1 MYLDFLV
8 KVPTVKGK
16 ITRRKK
22 SNVVYIEYEYDRVY
36 DPSRKYTFPKR
47 VTIGK
52 LSDTDPELMK
62 PNQNFLKY
70 FPDAELPESKNRTS
84 RSSCL
89 RVGAYFVLRK
99 IIEECSLKDILGKYF
114 RSRDMGLFLDLAV
127 YLIIAEN
134 NAAQYY
140 PDYTY
145 NHPLFTEK
153 MKQYSDSTVSDF
165 LNSVTDDQSTGFL
178 NTWNESRNYREKI
191 YISYD
196 STNKNCQAAVIQKV
210 LPRKSVFLRKA
221 AGTNSVEQIVAANI
235 DTVFICMSLNND
247 FNVKRLERYLSV
259 AWNSGAMPVIVLTKV
274 DLCDEVD
281 AKVLEIENIA
291 IGVPIIETSVVD
303 KDGLSQIY
311 QYLKEYHTV
320 AFVGSSGVGKST
332 LINHILGTDQL
343 ETGDLRNDD
352 KGRHTTTHRELFMI
366 SGKGMVI
373 DTPGMRELGMWS
385 AEDGIDHTFLDIEEL
400 TRKCRFSDCSHENEP
415 GCAVRQAVKDG
426 LISEERYRAYM
437 KLKAEN
443 AYNKNAVDYL
453 AAKKRK
459 FKQIAKLNKHNYKQ

>member
-1 MYLDFLV
+1 MRLEQWGA
-8 KVPTVKGK
+8 GK
-16 ITRRKK
+16 EHYRMA
-22 SNVVYIEYEYDRVY
+22 SEY
-36 DPSRKYTFPKR
+36 
-47 VTIGK
+47 
-52 LSDTDPELMK
+52 PELVLGRVVLQERDLYQVVTEQEDYSASVSGK
-62 PNQNFLKY
+62 FRY
-70 FPDAELPESKNRTS
+70 EAESPSDYPA
-84 RSSCL
+84 
-89 RVGAYFVLRK
+89 VGDFVLLQ
-99 IIEECSLKDILGKYF
+99 C
-114 RSRDMGLFLDLAV
+114 V
-127 YLIIAEN
+127 
-134 NAAQYY
+134 
-140 PDYTY
+140 
-145 NHPLFTEK
+145 
-153 MKQYSDSTVSDF
+153 
-165 LNSVTDDQSTGFL
+165 
-178 NTWNESRNYREKI
+178 
-191 YISYD
+191 
-196 STNKNCQAAVIQKV
+196 NKNDIAVIQKV

-247 FNVKRLERYLSV
+247 FNVRRLERYLSV

-320 AFVGSSGVGKST
+320 AFVGSSGVGKSS

-385 AEDGIDHTFLDIEEL
+385 AKDGIDHTFLDIEEL
-400 TRKCRFSDCSHENEP
+400 ICNDFCQEVN
-415 GCAVRQAVKDG
+415 
-426 LISEERYRAYM
+426 
-437 KLKAEN
+437 
-443 AYNKNAVDYL
+443 
-453 AAKKRK
+453 
-459 FKQIAKLNKHNYKQ
+459 

>member
-89 RVGAYFVLRK
+89 RVGTYFVLRK
-99 IIEECSLKDILGKYF
+99 IIEECSLNDILGKYF
-114 RSRDMGLFLDLAV
+114 GSRDMGLFLDLAV
-127 YLIIAEN
+127 YSIIAEN

-247 FNVKRLERYLSV
+247 FNVRRLERYLSV

-426 LISEERYRAYM
+426 LIAEERYRAYM

>member
-89 RVGAYFVLRK
+89 RVGTYFVLRK
-99 IIEECSLKDILGKYF
+99 IIEECSLNHILGKYF
-114 RSRDMGLFLDLAV
+114 GSRDMGLFLDLAV
-127 YLIIAEN
+127 YSIVAEN

-165 LNSVTDDQSTGFL
+165 FL
-178 NTWNESRNYREKI
+178 ICLTCFLFKSIFLCFTYVNT
-191 YISYD
+191 
-196 STNKNCQAAVIQKV
+196 
-210 LPRKSVFLRKA
+210 
-221 AGTNSVEQIVAANI
+221 
-235 DTVFICMSLNND
+235 
-247 FNVKRLERYLSV
+247 
-259 AWNSGAMPVIVLTKV
+259 
-274 DLCDEVD
+274 
-281 AKVLEIENIA
+281 
-291 IGVPIIETSVVD
+291 
-303 KDGLSQIY
+303 
-311 QYLKEYHTV
+311 
-320 AFVGSSGVGKST
+320 
-332 LINHILGTDQL
+332 
-343 ETGDLRNDD
+343 
-352 KGRHTTTHRELFMI
+352 FM
-366 SGKGMVI
+366 
-373 DTPGMRELGMWS
+373 
-385 AEDGIDHTFLDIEEL
+385 
-400 TRKCRFSDCSHENEP
+400 
-415 GCAVRQAVKDG
+415 
-426 LISEERYRAYM
+426 
-437 KLKAEN
+437 
-443 AYNKNAVDYL
+443 
-453 AAKKRK
+453 
-459 FKQIAKLNKHNYKQ
+459 